1 MGQFENSD
9 LVKIHEHDRR
19 SQRAV
24 LLCVER
30 GEPAARCSA
39 CRPRAGNLHGRKV
52 VIGIFSLGLDGGAG
66 VLFRFDLAANE
77 RHIADDASGLIAS
90 ESTVGLGEILI
101 VVWARLPPQK
111 VLQRDEGGVAEREP
125 GEGVTGL
132 DLSYLKPSSSSATF
146 QRELDLAAVCLERA
160 RHLDAALGALDGSGF
175 RSPIG
180 DLSLNFLASW
190 PVSVTRPNACDLMLM
205 TRSGVPV

>member
-1 MGQFENSD
+1 MIGEANARFSSVSSVVNP
-9 LVKIHEHDRR
+9 LPAVAPVDR
-19 SQRAV
+19 
-24 LLCVER
+24 E
-30 GEPAARCSA
+30 
-39 CRPRAGNLHGRKV
+39 AGNLHGRKV

-132 DLSYLKPSSSSATF
+132 DLSYLETEFVVSHVSA
-146 QRELDLAAVCLERA
+146 
-160 RHLDAALGALDGSGF
+160 
-175 RSPIG
+175 
-180 DLSLNFLASW
+180 
-190 PVSVTRPNACDLMLM
+190 
-205 TRSGVPV
+205 